1 MRRSILFPLLLVA
14 ATATAAA
21 AADGAAL
28 YKQHCANCHGESGK
42 ADTPVAKA
50 MKVPAL
56 AGDAAVAGMS
66 EADLEKKIA
75 ENAKH
80 QAFIKKLSADDVKA
94 VSAYV
99 KGMASN

>member
-1 MRRSILFPLLLVA
+1 MRRSILLPLLLVA
-14 ATATAAA
+14 ATGAA

-56 AGDAAVAGMS
+56 AGDATVAGMS
-66 EADLEKKIA
+66 EADLQKKIA

-80 QAFIKKLSADDVKA
+80 QAFIKKLSADDVSA
-94 VSAYV
+94 VATYV
-99 KGMASN
+99 KGLAK